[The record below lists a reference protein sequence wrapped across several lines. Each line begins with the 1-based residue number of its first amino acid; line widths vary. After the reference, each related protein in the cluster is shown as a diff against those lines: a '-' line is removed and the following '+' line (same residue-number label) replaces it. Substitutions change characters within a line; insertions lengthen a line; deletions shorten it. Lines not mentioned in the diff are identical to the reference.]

1 MPRSRGRSSTVSR
14 AVVPANARRR
24 KLGALRGDQED
35 QPFYEV
41 ELRTHGAIVRRT
53 VRRYSDTS
61 EIGPSFAAID
71 EHLRALPPGASSLL
85 VDLRAI
91 VGRNDAAF
99 ETALA
104 PLRRELLR
112 KFERTA
118 VLVRTTIGRL
128 QLQRYLASDGIVA
141 EVFSDEAEA
150 LAWFQRGS

>member
-1 MPRSRGRSSTVSR
+1 LT
-14 AVVPANARRR
+14 
-24 KLGALRGDQED
+24 GDQEE

-41 ELRTHGAIVRRT
+41 ELRTYGAIVRRT
-53 VRRYSDTS
+53 ARRYAETS
-61 EIGPSFAAID
+61 QIGPSFAAID
-71 EHLRALPPGASSLL
+71 EQLRALPPGASSLL

-118 VLVRTTIGRL
+118 LLVRTTIGRL
-128 QLQRYLASDGIVA
+128 QLQRYLASDGIEA
-141 EVFSDEAEA
+141 EVFSDETEA
-150 LAWFQRGS
+150 LTWFQEGS